1 MKPKTLIILISAV
14 VVLGAIKLLFLLPEN
29 KKTAKTGTPSAQ
41 VANVTG
47 FIVKPELFENKI
59 FSSGTINA
67 SEEVALK
74 PEVSGKLISI
84 FFTEGSQV
92 NKGTLLAKINDADL
106 QAQLKKL
113 NLQLKLSQ
121 EREARLKALLEI
133 KGVSQEEYNE
143 AANQLQTIA
152 ADIDYTR
159 AQISKTEIRAP
170 FDGKIGLKHFSEGSF
185 VSNTSIIANLEQTE
199 VLKID
204 FTIPEKHASLINRG
218 DTVIFRLDN
227 QKGDFIAKVFAIE
240 PKINEQTRNIS
251 IRAIYDNSKTNIY
264 PGSFARVELVS
275 GKKQSSIMIPTEAVI
290 PELKGKKV
298 FVYNNGKAMPV
309 KVETGTRTEAR
320 IEIINGLNEGD
331 TLIAT
336 GIMALKPETIVKI
349 IAFKK

>member
-1 MKPKTLIILISAV
+1 MKPKTLIIVISAV
-14 VVLGAIKLLFLLPEN
+14 VVLAAIKLFFLMPEN
-29 KKTAKTGTPSAQ
+29 KNPTKGGAPGGQ
-41 VANVTG
+41 VANITG
-47 FIVKPELFENKI
+47 FIVKSELFETKI

-84 FFTEGSQV
+84 LFKEGSLV
-92 NKGTLLAKINDADL
+92 SKGTLLAKINDADL

-113 NLQLKLSQ
+113 NLQLKLSK
-121 EREARLKALLEI
+121 EREVRLKALLEI
-133 KGVSQEEYNE
+133 RGVSEEEYNE

-152 ADIDYTR
+152 ADIDYTK

-170 FDGKIGLKHFSEGSF
+170 FDGKIGLKQFSEGSF
-185 VSNTSIIANLEQTE
+185 VTNNSIVANLEQTDL
-199 VLKID
+199 LKID
-204 FTIPEKHASLINRG
+204 FTIPEKYASVINTG

-275 GKKQSSIMIPTEAVI
+275 EKKQATFLIPTEAVI

-298 FVYNNGKAMPV
+298 FVFKNGKAMPV

-320 IEIINGLNEGD
+320 IEIINGLSEGD

-336 GIMALKPETIVKI
+336 GIMALKPETSVKI